1 MKTSLC
7 YTSMNL
13 FKMDVDYIGPRGMM
27 LNESNGSEAINI
39 HIQ

>member
-1 MKTSLC
+1 MKTSL
-7 YTSMNL
+7 YYMSMNL
-13 FKMDVDYIGPRGMM
+13 FKIDADYTNPTGMM